1 MRIGL
6 TGGIGAGKSYVSR
19 LLTAECGIPVYDCDR
34 EAKRLMTASPAI
46 QQQLR
51 ALVGTE
57 AYLPDGE
64 LNKPLMAAY
73 LFTNEEHQKA
83 VNAIV
88 HPAVRADFKR
98 WATEQEQ
105 AGAPAIA
112 IESAILVEA
121 GFTDLA
127 EKIIVVE
134 APLSLRLQRV
144 MQRDGATEQ
153 QVRARMARQL
163 SDEERRQ
170 AADFIIEND
179 GRDITGQLKNYTS
192 TIIQQKH
199 HA

>member
-34 EAKRLMTASPAI
+34 EAKRLMATSPTI
-46 QQQLR
+46 RQQLT
-51 ALVGTE
+51 ALVGAE
-57 AYLPDGE
+57 AYLPDGQ
-64 LNKPLMAAY
+64 LNKKLLADY
-73 LFTNEEHQKA
+73 LFADEGHQRA

-88 HPAVRADFKR
+88 HPAVKADFKQ
-98 WATEQEQ
+98 WAAEQEQ
-105 AGAPAIA
+105 AGAAVG

-127 EKIIVVE
+127 DKVIVVE
-134 APLSLRLQRV
+134 APLALRLQRV
-144 MQRDGATEQ
+144 MERDGATEE

-170 AADFIIEND
+170 SADLVILND
-179 GRDITGQLKNYTS
+179 GRDIAEQLKHYILS
-192 TIIQQKH
+192 IIH
-199 HA
+199 